1 MWKEK
6 LHGTIISLDEIIMY
20 EYQSSKTSSAVHRV
34 LHGNSLHV
42 CLYQNVFGIPLVSW
56 LEILWMGYCPPS
68 NEPTNSTPGPC
79 CSKVGLHY
87 STDKSLFSG

>member
-42 CLYQNVFGIPLVSW
+42 RLYQNVFGIPLVSW

-68 NEPTNSTPGPC
+68 NGPTNSTPGPC